1 MNRKPGPPSRGEA
14 IAHYARESWRK
25 RAEQA
30 AAAKKYGIGAFK
42 FPKSQGANS
51 AAMKKGK

>member
-1 MNRKPGPPSRGEA
+1 MNYRPGPPSRGEV

-25 RAEQA
+25 RAEA
-30 AAAKKYGIGAFK
+30 AAKRKKYGIGAFK

-51 AAMKKGK
+51 AEMKKGK